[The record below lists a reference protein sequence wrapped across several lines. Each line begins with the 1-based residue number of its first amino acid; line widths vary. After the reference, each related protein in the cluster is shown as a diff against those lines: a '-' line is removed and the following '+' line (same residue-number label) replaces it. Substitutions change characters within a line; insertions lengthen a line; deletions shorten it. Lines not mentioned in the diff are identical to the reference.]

1 MFTRSNISLSF
12 TKSQWFSFSTV
23 TKSFF
28 FNANLERRLAASYD
42 DYFYIIGPKKNK
54 FKSVAGVWLNR
65 TSVWGIFKMLVKS
78 IQRTHPALIP
88 RDTAVPSPF
97 YFPL

>member
-1 MFTRSNISLSF
+1 MQIWKGDSLLPMMIIF
-12 TKSQWFSFSTV
+12 C
-23 TKSFF
+23 
-28 FNANLERRLAASYD
+28 
-42 DYFYIIGPKKNK
+42 IIGKNKNKKNK
-54 FKSVAGVWLNR
+54 FKSVAGVWLNK

-78 IQRTHPALIP
+78 IRRTHPALIP